1 MDLLLFV
8 VGFII
13 FVIYLACLVYV
24 ITTQNKI
31 QQKNELEDPE
41 LNN

>member
-13 FVIYLACLVYV
+13 FAIYLTCLVLV

-31 QQKNELEDPE
+31 QKKNELEDPE
-41 LNN
+41 LKN